1 VEILFLVGLTG
12 VGKSTLLPALLGGGR
27 SKLPDR
33 RELTDKVILPAALRL
48 IGEQARPVTD
58 RIERFRMTARYRE
71 THPEGIVHALV
82 EYLSGHLPAGEPA
95 SALFDGLR
103 GAEEVQA
110 ALRRFPDARF
120 LLLDASLET
129 RVERLLARSDEFD
142 RQAAQ
147 AGARLGNSKAGAN
160 VGTSASPT
168 GVAAAS
174 AEIEP
179 PAQHLTPPG
188 PDAAGLT
195 DRLRRIHGASGA
207 LDLEALALRWQ
218 DRPAL
223 HDDVVRAIRIVVEEQ
238 RHYDQR
244 AARSLLETLPS
255 ERRLIIGTDA
265 VDAAAVR
272 RLVEEWL

>member
-27 SKLPDR
+27 GELPDR
-33 RELTDKVILPAALRL
+33 RELTDEVILPAALRFT
-48 IGEQARPVTD
+48 GEQARPVTD
-58 RIERFRMTARYRE
+58 RIERFRLTARYRA

-82 EYLSGHLPAGEPA
+82 EYLSGQLPAGEPG

-120 LLLDASLET
+120 LLLDARPET
-129 RVERLLARSDEFD
+129 RVGRLLARADEFD
-142 RQAAQ
+142 RP
-147 AGARLGNSKAGAN
+147 AG
-160 VGTSASPT
+160 
-168 GVAAAS
+168 
-174 AEIEP
+174 
-179 PAQHLTPPG
+179 HLQPSG
-188 PDAAGLT
+188 PDETGLLE
-195 DRLRRIHGASGA
+195 RLSRIDGASGA

-218 DRPAL
+218 GRPAAL
-223 HDDVVRAIRIVVEEQ
+223 HDDVVRAVRIVVEEQ

-244 AARSLLETLPS
+244 AARRLLETLPS
-255 ERRLIIGTDA
+255 ERRLIVDTDA